1 MSEFVNRRKA
11 KRLSEKDNNNEA
23 DLKIEIITNDFNV
36 AKSQFQDA
44 IKLFGESKEKLE
56 AETIELLEESIEDIK
71 EDIKM
76 VEEDF
81 NYLIEQN
88 EDIKKT
94 KSKTNLR
101 RTRNQ
106 ERVAEQVETL
116 LGHLEDIEEEVED
129 LTDEIME
136 LFEEI
141 SEATGSSSKESKKS
155 YRFESIEDI
164 SKAINKA
171 FGKLKDTVMQDL
183 NIERNSKTKTLV
195 SLLPYL
201 DEEELN
207 EIADMIIDNHPDMKG
222 LKLATIFP
230 FLSTA
235 KCDEIFLAKMTSLS
249 QSELSSVVPFVSQKV
264 LSNLVDEYIKGNVSK
279 INMNAI
285 YPFLSQDD
293 IKRIFFY
300 ELKKET
306 N

>member
-1 MSEFVNRRKA
+1 MSEFVNRRRA
-11 KRLSEKDNNNEA
+11 RRLSDEQDNTEANE
-23 DLKIEIITNDFNV
+23 KIEIITNDFNL

-44 IKLFGESKEKLE
+44 IKLFDESKEKLE

-94 KSKTNLR
+94 KSKINLR

-141 SEATGSSSKESKKS
+141 EKRLDVVRKKVKRS

-164 SKAINKA
+164 SKVINKA
-171 FGKLKDTVMQDL
+171 FDKLKDTLSFDFT
-183 NIERNSKTKTLV
+183 NDRSSKTKTLV
-195 SLLPYL
+195 ALLPYL
-201 DEEELN
+201 EEEELN
-207 EIADMIIDNHPDMKG
+207 EIADMIINDHEDMKG

-230 FLSTA
+230 FLSTE
-235 KCDEIFLAKMTSLS
+235 KCDEIFLAKMTSLN
-249 QSELSSVVPFVSQKV
+249 QGELSSIVPFVSQKV
-264 LSNLVDEYIKGNVSK
+264 LSSLVDEYIKGNVSK
-279 INMNAI
+279 VNMNAI
-285 YPFLSQDD
+285 YPFLSQED

-300 ELKKET
+300 ELKQG